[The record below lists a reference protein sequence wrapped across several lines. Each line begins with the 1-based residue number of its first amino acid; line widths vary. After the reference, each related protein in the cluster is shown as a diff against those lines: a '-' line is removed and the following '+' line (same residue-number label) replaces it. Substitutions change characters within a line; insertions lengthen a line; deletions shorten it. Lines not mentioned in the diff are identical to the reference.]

1 MKAVD
6 LSGKRFGKLT
16 VLKKTE
22 QKRKGSFLWLCRCD
36 CGNEILLERYK
47 IEREL
52 VHSCGCSRTSSI
64 VLTGKKIGKL
74 TVIRKLNEKKGSN
87 YLWLCRCDCGNE
99 IKVPT
104 SHLTR
109 NNPTSSCGCSKG
121 KKSEDISNQKFG
133 RLLAICPT
141 EKRLAGSVVWECVC
155 DCGNRIEV
163 SLNQLKSG
171 NVKSCGCLVHEHDP
185 KESLHYVERTCVESL
200 RSKEVRKDNTSGCTG
215 VRKQKGKWIAQIS
228 FQKVRYFLGA
238 FEKKEDAI
246 FVRKQA
252 EHLLHDSFVDAY
264 DKWSRK
270 DLEYKEKHPF
280 KIVVSGSNIDDFEVK
295 FSNEESDG
303 LFIYRGMNEKESKQ
317 RKQDRCLVLAG

>member
-1 MKAVD
+1 M
-6 LSGKRFGKLT
+6 
-16 VLKKTE
+16 
-22 QKRKGSFLWLCRCD
+22 
-36 CGNEILLERYK
+36 
-47 IEREL
+47 
-52 VHSCGCSRTSSI
+52 
-64 VLTGKKIGKL
+64 
-74 TVIRKLNEKKGSN
+74 
-87 YLWLCRCDCGNE
+87 
-99 IKVPT
+99 
-104 SHLTR
+104 
-109 NNPTSSCGCSKG
+109 
-121 KKSEDISNQKFG
+121 
-133 RLLAICPT
+133 
-141 EKRLAGSVVWECVC
+141 
-155 DCGNRIEV
+155 
-163 SLNQLKSG
+163 NQLKSG